1 MTETANTTGERLP
14 AAVERFVLHWGDMGS
29 QWGVNRTVA
38 QIHALLY
45 VSPAP
50 MTAEDIAAVLGVAR
64 SNVSTSIRELLAWN
78 LIRRVPVKGD
88 RRDHF
93 EAESHIWELAARIA
107 AGRKAREFD
116 PALAA
121 LKACVSDASKD
132 ASVHPLAAKRLKEML
147 DFTET
152 ADRWFTQML
161 AVPRPQL
168 AALMRLGAR
177 IVRFLPAGKGKR
189 PSRPASEGGGH
200 EH

>member
-1 MTETANTTGERLP
+1 
-14 AAVERFVLHWGDMGS
+14 
-29 QWGVNRTVA
+29 
-38 QIHALLY
+38 
-45 VSPAP
+45 

-93 EAESHIWELAARIA
+93 EAESDIWELAARIA
-107 AGRKAREFD
+107 AGRKARELD

-121 LKACVSDASKD
+121 LKACVTGATSD

>member
-1 MTETANTTGERLP
+1 MTETTVTTDLP
-14 AAVERFVLHWGDMGS
+14 AAVRRFVLHWGDMGS

-93 EAESHIWELAARIA
+93 EAESDIWELAARIA
-107 AGRKAREFD
+107 AGRKARELD

-121 LKACVSDASKD
+121 LKACVTGATSD

-177 IVRFLPAGKGKR
+177 IVRFLPAGKEKR